1 MENGATANAVR
12 NGPLPVG
19 ALSLMSPAV
28 ARHRGLLGHAVTIL
42 QSPGYAMKALA
53 DGINHVDRA
62 MSASLNT
69 PEVNPGGLTKVLFRV
84 NHPPSRPQVD
94 DVQVTMHLLGSLK
107 QLGGWEEMRAKTMK
121 KCKEGGWEVVCYLA
135 THEEF
140 EYQYILKDYEGQS
153 VWRSSAERQH
163 TVANVGASNT
173 LEIIDFITKNEEET
187 GNLYNQAA
195 AVASTPLKAL
205 PLTPQDDSGDPEPE
219 HEHRCRMVLPDR
231 PTDVDACRDS
241 MCALPRDSLLPPPT
255 NEYTKELMRKS
266 VAGGPGGSMLVFD
279 DLLPL
284 APTFSG
290 ALSDCQERLTGP
302 EDSPCK
308 GGADYVK
315 CARSMETEARI
326 LKSSLYSFM
335 Q

>member
-1 MENGATANAVR
+1 MEVGGPANAVR
-12 NGPLPVG
+12 TGPLPVG

-163 TVANVGASNT
+163 TVANVGGSNT

-205 PLTPQDDSGDPEPE
+205 PPTPQDD
-219 HEHRCRMVLPDR
+219 EHRCRLVLPDR

-255 NEYTKELMRKS
+255 NENTKELMRKS
-266 VAGGPGGSMLVFD
+266 VAGGAGGSMLIFD
-279 DLLPL
+279 DSLPS
-284 APTFSG
+284 APPSNG
-290 ALSDCQERLTGP
+290 AFSDCQEWLTGP

-315 CARSMETEARI
+315 RAKSMEREA
-326 LKSSLYSFM
+326 LKDSQKYPV
-335 Q
+335 